1 MTTRTELGQL
11 YDEELTRLLTRGVGA
26 RHVNRRTTRWMRAQ
40 TRRSPGETY
49 TPTRRGRTWLWS
61 DLHLHHANIIDY
73 CSRPFGSVEEMD
85 ATLFSAWE
93 TTVGPADTVI
103 CAGDVALGKALD
115 PPRRARLDA
124 LPGRKVLV
132 VGNHDLGPT
141 GKPTR
146 AGSDEAS
153 MTLVIPGEPT
163 LLVTH
168 LPLSRVPAGEVNVH
182 GHVHNHEALR
192 PGPFINICVEHTGYR
207 PLPLAAV
214 RALAARRL
222 QDPRPRGETTLEE
235 IDGVESVR

>member
-1 MTTRTELGQL
+1 MTTRTELGRL

-49 TPTRRGRTWLWS
+49 TATQCGKTWLWS
-61 DLHLHHANIIDY
+61 DLHLHHANITGY
-73 CSRPFGSVEEMD
+73 CSRPFGSVDEMD
-85 ATLFSAWE
+85 AALLSAWE
-93 TTVGPADTVI
+93 TTVGPADTII
-103 CAGDVALGKALD
+103 CGGDVALRGALG
-115 PPRRARLDA
+115 PPRPPSARRARLDA
-124 LPGRKVLV
+124 MPGRKVLG

-146 AGSDEAS
+146 AGADEAS

-168 LPLSRVPAGEVNVH
+168 LPLSRVPAGEVNLH

-207 PLPLAAV
+207 PLPLEAV

-222 QDPRPRGETTLEE
+222 EGSAAT
-235 IDGVESVR
+235 GG